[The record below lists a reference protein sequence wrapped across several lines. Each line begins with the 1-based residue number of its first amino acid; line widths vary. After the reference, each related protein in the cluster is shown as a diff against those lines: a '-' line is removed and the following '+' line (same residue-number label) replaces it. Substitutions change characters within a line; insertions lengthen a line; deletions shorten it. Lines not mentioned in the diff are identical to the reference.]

1 MTLKKRRPVGHSTL
15 KLIIPGLMMFNY
27 PTLGISAETL
37 NADPAATKLPTA
49 TYTRAPMAAYNFMMD
64 DALLGN
70 SYEKPIW
77 NVHDTLGC
85 KRLNLDVIYCSFLS
99 CQTSSIFTV

>member
-37 NADPAATKLPTA
+37 NADPAATKLPTP

-77 NVHDTLGC
+77 NVHDTLGLP
-85 KRLNLDVIYCSFLS
+85 KWLSFGVE
-99 CQTSSIFTV
+99 QRTRYEV